1 MLKFFKTFHYEIC
14 SYLFLVEFGTMLQA
28 DGGSS
33 TEAKDG
39 VEIKS
44 RDIGLSFSAPAK
56 RKHKKNKEATTT
68 STSPPSSSK
77 THTQTA
83 EVSSISS
90 LKIVLGVALIS
101 VIVGIYL
108 GKRY

>member
-1 MLKFFKTFHYEIC
+1 
-14 SYLFLVEFGTMLQA
+14 MLQA

-44 RDIGLSFSAPAK
+44 RDIGLSFSAPTK
-56 RKHKKNKEATTT
+56 RKHKKNKDEATTT
-68 STSPPSSSK
+68 PTSRSPPSSSE

-90 LKIVLGVALIS
+90 LKIVLGVALVS
-101 VIVGIYL
+101 VIIGIYL